1 MTKRIQLTT
10 EVPDNRQIS
19 IALPREIPVGPAHL
33 TVSIQTPP
41 ESAPSKLGDLLQVGF
56 FGLWR
61 DRTDIADN
69 LAFAQQLRN
78 DSWRRGS

>member
-1 MTKRIQLTT
+1 MTKTFQLTT
-10 EVPDNRQIS
+10 KVPDNRQIN
-19 IALPREIPVGPAHL
+19 IALPKEIPVGPAQL
-33 TVSIQTPP
+33 TVSIQAPP
-41 ESAPSKLGDLLQVGF
+41 ESAPPKLGDLLQSGF

-69 LAFAQQLRN
+69 VEFARQLRN